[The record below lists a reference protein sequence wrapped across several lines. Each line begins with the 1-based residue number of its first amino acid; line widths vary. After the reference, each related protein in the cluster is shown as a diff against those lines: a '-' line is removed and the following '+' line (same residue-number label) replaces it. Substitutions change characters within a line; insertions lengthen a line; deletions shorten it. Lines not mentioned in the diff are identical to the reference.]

1 MDGRQPAPPGPLWK
15 RLAWFVG
22 LWAAG
27 LAAVGTLAWVLRL
40 WIG

>member
-1 MDGRQPAPPGPLWK
+1 MPDPAPGPLWK
-15 RLAWFVG
+15 RLAWFVA